1 MRQPK
6 ISAKTNDDI
15 LPSTN
20 ARRFRFGETARYTLT
35 RFLTTEIGH
44 GSRRQDS
51 QVRNTIIS
59 RAVDPHVSG
68 MWRHR
73 VREARAGGHRN
84 DRDRVLDVR
93 VVSAVVA
100 RSEAAHAE
108 GRCYEVVS
116 GGGAP

>member
-6 ISAKTNDDI
+6 ISAKANDDI

-51 QVRNTIIS
+51 QVRDTIIS
-59 RAVDPHVSG
+59 RAVVPCVSG
-68 MWRHR
+68 MQRQR

-84 DRDRVLDVR
+84 ERDRVLDMR

-100 RSEAAHAE
+100 GSEAAHVE
-108 GRCYEVVS
+108 GGREEVV
-116 GGGAP
+116 